1 MHHMAAGNIM
11 ATAVIGGW
19 MILMKKKMHIYFKMW
34 YQGKLKLSSKFSS
47 RFGFE
52 YQIVWRLF
60 SLCKLTSHLPGFS
73 LYTVAAIETKA
84 QRTVSNSLWCALLS
98 KGTGG
103 KCCVFFFKLR
113 QRSRH
118 FRLRHSRWLP
128 ENGKEF
134 RKMKGKAACG
144 LWKRDRNPRPN
155 TALCICG
162 AERSG
167 VAEVCRSVPPCTFAG
182 IILVLLQWAPHC
194 KFDSKHKHCT
204 SAGI

>member
-1 MHHMAAGNIM
+1 MEALFTLQADLAPAG
-11 ATAVIGGW
+11 
-19 MILMKKKMHIYFKMW
+19 
-34 YQGKLKLSSKFSS
+34 
-47 RFGFE
+47 
-52 YQIVWRLF
+52 LF
-60 SLCKLTSHLPGFS
+60 SVHSCSYRDKG
-73 LYTVAAIETKA
+73 AAYCEQQSMMCSA
-84 QRTVSNSLWCALLS
+84 LQRNWRKMLW
-98 KGTGG
+98 
-103 KCCVFFFKLR
+103 FFFKLR

-182 IILVLLQWAPHC
+182 IILVLLQ
-194 KFDSKHKHCT
+194 
-204 SAGI
+204 